1 MVNTTIRK
9 ANSGDV
15 KDILRLL
22 IELAV
27 YEKEPDAVK
36 VTEKELIEDGFGENP
51 KYQCILAETDNTIVG
66 LAFYTPRYSTWVGDT
81 LHLED
86 LIVTEKHRG
95 KGIGFALFSKFIKY
109 SHDLNVKRVQWV
121 VLDWNT
127 SAIDFYKKNG
137 AIILD
142 DWRVALMDDKAIQ
155 KFVKNEGI

>member
-9 ANSGDV
+9 AKSGDV

-36 VTEKELIEDGFGENP
+36 VTEKELIRDGFGENP
-51 KYQCILAETDNTIVG
+51 KYQCILAEADNTIVG

-86 LIVTEKHRG
+86 LIVTEKMRG
-95 KGIGFALFSKFIKY
+95 KGIGTLLYKSFLMEA
-109 SHDLNVKRVQWV
+109 KRRDVNRVEWS
-121 VLDWNT
+121 VLDWNKP
-127 SAIDFYKKNG
+127 AIDFYKKTG
-137 AIILD
+137 AIIDGLD
-142 DWRVALMDDKAIQ
+142 QWKIVRMNKQIIDDYLSR
-155 KFVKNEGI
+155 